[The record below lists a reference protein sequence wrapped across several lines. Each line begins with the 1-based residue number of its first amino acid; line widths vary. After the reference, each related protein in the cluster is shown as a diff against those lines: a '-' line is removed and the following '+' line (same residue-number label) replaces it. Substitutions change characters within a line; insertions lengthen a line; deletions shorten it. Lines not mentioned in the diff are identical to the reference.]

1 MEHLV
6 TIAFDFDDKTVSD
19 KIHGTVE
26 KTVIDK
32 IKAEVEEKIFERD
45 RWSNRRTVDPDRD
58 PLSSWTENVI
68 KGIFLEYKEEIIG
81 KAAEIVADS
90 FKRTK
95 AWKEAAA
102 AKIGGDE

>member
-6 TIAFDFDDKTVSD
+6 TIAFDFDDKTVTD

-32 IKAEVEEKIFERD
+32 IKTEVEEKIFERD
-45 RWSNRRTVDPDRD
+45 RWSSRRTVDPDRD
-58 PLSSWTENVI
+58 PLSAWTESIVRE
-68 KGIFLEYKEEIIG
+68 IFLEYKEEVIS

>member
-6 TIAFDFDDKTVSD
+6 TIAFDFDDKTVTE
-19 KIHGTVE
+19 KIHDTVE
-26 KTVIDK
+26 KTVINQ

-45 RWSNRRTVDPDRD
+45 RWRRKTVDPNCD
-58 PLSSWTENVI
+58 PLSSWTENVVRE
-68 KGIFLEYKEEIIG
+68 IFLEYKEEIIS

-95 AWKEAAA
+95 AWKEAAT
-102 AKIGGDE
+102 AKLEVDE